1 MAAFQSVLSILLMI
15 GIGVLVS
22 WRLDFDE
29 KNSAGLSKLVMSVTL
44 PAYMISNISAN
55 YSKESL
61 IAMAPGLLV
70 PLVSMG
76 ICYILGFAAARMLS
90 LQKNQRGTFNSMFAL
105 SNTIFIGVPV
115 NLVLFGEKSIPYVLL
130 FYIVNTTLF
139 WTLGILGISKDGS
152 NANQK
157 VLTFDNVKRMFSLP
171 LTSFLFAVACVLT
184 QIRLPDVILD
194 VCKTVG
200 AATTPLSMIFIG
212 IVLYSVDWKSIRI
225 DKSLVT
231 LVLAR
236 FVVAPLVLVL
246 TCRYLPLPLLMKQ
259 VFLIQAS
266 MPIMTQT
273 AIIAKAYGADYKYA
287 AVMTSVTTLLC
298 FATIPLYM
306 LIMSKYNIFP

>member
-1 MAAFQSVLSILLMI
+1 MVALQSVLSILLMMS
-15 GIGVLVS
+15 IGVLVS

-29 KNSAGLSKLVMSVTL
+29 RNSAGLSKLVMAVTL
-44 PAYMISNISAN
+44 PMYMISNISVN

-70 PLVSMG
+70 PFVAMG
-76 ICYILGFAAARMLS
+76 GCYVLGFFAARL
-90 LQKNQRGTFNSMFAL
+90 LRLPRNRQGTFNSMFAL

-130 FYIVNTTLF
+130 FYIGNTTLF
-139 WTLGILGISKDGS
+139 WTLGVFGISRDGMNS
-152 NANQK
+152 NQP
-157 VLTFDNVKRMFSLP
+157 VLTLSNLKRVFSLP
-171 LTSFLFAVACVLT
+171 LLSFLFAVACVLA
-184 QIRLPDVILD
+184 QIKLPFVVLD

-200 AATTPLSMIFIG
+200 NATTPLSMIFIG

-225 DKSLVT
+225 DRSLVT

-236 FVVAPLVLVL
+236 FVLAPLIVVLI
-246 TCRYLPLPLLMKQ
+246 CRFMTLPILMKQ

-266 MPIMTQT
+266 LPIMTQT
-273 AIIAKAYGADYKYA
+273 AIIAKNYGADYRYA

-298 FATIPLYM
+298 FVTIPIYIF
-306 LIMSKYNIFP
+306 LIHQYDIFG